1 MNYTI
6 KTADIKDKPLIYS
19 MLQNYLRD
27 FTQFETIPL
36 NESGEYEY
44 QYLKYY
50 WTEHT
55 RFPYLFYCGED
66 ATGLALVRKEEQF
79 FSMAEFTILPNFRR
93 KGLGTACAT
102 EVIHKH
108 PGKWHIEYNINNT
121 AGKKFWNKLIPGMVG
136 THFQKR
142 PAEEENRE
150 YLEFVIGE
158 K

>member
-1 MNYTI
+1 MNYRI
-6 KTADIKDKPLIYS
+6 KTADIQDKPLIYY

-27 FTQFETIPL
+27 LTEFELIPL

-50 WTEHT
+50 WTEST

-66 ATGLALVRKEEQF
+66 VAGFALIRREEQF

-93 KGLGTACAT
+93 KGLGTLYAGD
-102 EVIHKH
+102 VIHKH
-108 PGKWHIEYNINNT
+108 PWKWHIEYNIKNT
-121 AGKKFWNKLIPGMVG
+121 AGKNFWNKLILDMVG
-136 THFQKR
+136 TCFQKGQG
-142 PAEEENRE
+142 EEENRE
-150 YLEFVIGE
+150 FLEFVIGE